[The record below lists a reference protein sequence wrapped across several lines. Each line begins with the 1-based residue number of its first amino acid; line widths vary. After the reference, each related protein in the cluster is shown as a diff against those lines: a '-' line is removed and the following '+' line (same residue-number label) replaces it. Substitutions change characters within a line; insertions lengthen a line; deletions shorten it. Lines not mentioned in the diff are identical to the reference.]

1 MQPLSKRIL
10 SHNYIQKKCTHYTT
24 VAFFFKHVEET
35 MIKKEGKKIHD
46 DDDNKSFIIS
56 SHANYGAKP
65 MIKTKKCINLTMC
78 LTQNVHTF
86 FFVFFSVQGWCWKLN
101 VYNGKPVTKILF
113 SSFPSSHLISKC
125 VPYLRRCI
133 IIMYSLWSLKKGT

>member
-86 FFVFFSVQGWCWKLN
+86 FRLFFLYRGGVEN
-101 VYNGKPVTKILF
+101 
-113 SSFPSSHLISKC
+113 
-125 VPYLRRCI
+125 
-133 IIMYSLWSLKKGT
+133 

>member
-10 SHNYIQKKCTHYTT
+10 SHNYTLHNSGL
-24 VAFFFKHVEET
+24 FFKHVEET

-65 MIKTKKCINLTMC
+65 MIKTK
-78 LTQNVHTF
+78 NV
-86 FFVFFSVQGWCWKLN
+86 
-101 VYNGKPVTKILF
+101 
-113 SSFPSSHLISKC
+113 
-125 VPYLRRCI
+125 
-133 IIMYSLWSLKKGT
+133 